1 MRVEIGFGTAT
12 ITPGVPVTLAGFGDR
27 HAPAEAVHD
36 ELEVRAVVFGDGH
49 PRLCLLVHDLL
60 GMSRDASD
68 AIRAAVGDELGLQPA
83 AVLPACI
90 HTHSGPSA
98 ITGSHALGWV
108 IPPDYTD
115 RLVAAGRAAAAAG
128 TAAAESATLRWA
140 KGALPDHLSV
150 NRRGL
155 PYEPWFAALSAHR
168 PDGSVVGVLA
178 NMGVHPV
185 SLGPEWLE
193 VSADWVGP
201 FRAELES
208 RLGGTAVLVQSGLG
222 DVNPPPHRC
231 APDFEV
237 AAHLGRDVAVAVQS
251 LVEGAQPL
259 AGTGLHT
266 SARWISAPIGTT
278 PLAALIGNSG
288 LLDVELV
295 EWTIGSLT
303 VVSVPGEP
311 FHALTNA
318 IDAARPGPVLIASL
332 APVWQ
337 GYFPVPFG
345 DGYEES
351 VSYGREAVEIVARAL
366 VG

>member
-1 MRVEIGFGTAT
+1 
-12 ITPGVPVTLAGFGDR
+12 
-27 HAPAEAVHD
+27 
-36 ELEVRAVVFGDGH
+36 
-49 PRLCLLVHDLL
+49 VHDLL

-68 AIRAAVGDELGLQPA
+68 AIRAAVGDDLGLEPA

-98 ITGSHALGWV
+98 ITGSHTLGWV
-108 IPPDYTD
+108 IPADYTG
-115 RLVAAGRAAAAAG
+115 RLVEAARIAAAAA
-128 TAAAESATLRWA
+128 ASVAEPVTLRWA

-168 PDGSVVGVLA
+168 PDGSVAGVLA

-201 FRAELES
+201 VRAELEA

-222 DVNPPPHRC
+222 DVNPPPERC
-231 APDFEV
+231 APDFDV
-237 AAHLGRDVAVAVQS
+237 AAALGRDVAAA
-251 LVEGAQPL
+251 VEGLVADASPL
-259 AGTGLHT
+259 AGDELAA
-266 SARWISAPIGTT
+266 SSRWITAPIGST
-278 PLAALIGNSG
+278 PLAALIGTTG
-288 LLDVELV
+288 PLDIELV
-295 EWTIGSLT
+295 EWAIGQLT

-311 FHALTNA
+311 FHALANA

-351 VSYGREAVEIVARAL
+351 VSYGREAVDAVARAL